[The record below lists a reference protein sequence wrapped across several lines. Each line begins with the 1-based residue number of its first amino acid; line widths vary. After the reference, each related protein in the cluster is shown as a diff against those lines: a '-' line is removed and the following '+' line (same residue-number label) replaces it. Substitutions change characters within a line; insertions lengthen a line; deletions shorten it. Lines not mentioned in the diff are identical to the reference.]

1 MNTIRRPFTARLLAA
16 VALAVPFGF
25 AQAESPT
32 VAPEIDGFVST
43 LTRAEVRAATAADA
57 AAGRIARHDADE
69 QRLAFQPATSML
81 GRAQVAAEAA
91 AARRLGLVAQG
102 EQATPV
108 ATPEQAE
115 RIRLAGQR
123 ALLRTASR

>member
-57 AAGRIARHDADE
+57 AAGRIARH
-69 QRLAFQPATSML
+69 
-81 GRAQVAAEAA
+81 
-91 AARRLGLVAQG
+91 
-102 EQATPV
+102 V